1 MARSTRYEDNLRR
14 IQDVLDDKHDGTI
27 QSGYTPENITHNI
40 GDIWTDSD
48 GVKWEQKA
56 GYRVKVSNTGNIG
69 IFDKQCKDCDKPC
82 TKSFDVDT
90 YNRMDRCYNC
100 QVKFEEDLKWEKK
113 NRIGQNGNKWQFWV
127 KLQQLKRWDAI
138 DEEIEQFMMN
148 RFKENEKNPFDKSV
162 VNAMANANIS
172 MELKKNKT

>member
-1 MARSTRYEDNLRR
+1 MARSTRYEDNLRK
-14 IQDVLDDKHDGTI
+14 IQDVLDDKHDGKI
-27 QSGYTPENITHNI
+27 QSGYTPENAIHEV

-48 GVKWEQKA
+48 GVKWEQKT

-100 QVKFEEDLKWEKK
+100 QVQFEEDLKWEKK

-148 RFKENEKNPFDKSV
+148 KFEENKINPFDKSV
-162 VNAMANANIS
+162 VNAMSNANIS